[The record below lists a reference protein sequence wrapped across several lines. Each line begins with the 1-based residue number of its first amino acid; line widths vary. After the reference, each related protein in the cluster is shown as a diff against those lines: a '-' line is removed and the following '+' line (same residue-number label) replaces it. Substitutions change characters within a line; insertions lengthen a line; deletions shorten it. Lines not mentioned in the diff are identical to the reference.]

1 MALGTSTTN
10 LVAFNIQNVTKS
22 KRRKPLE
29 NGGLPTRPPTMRLRR
44 VHSLMVA
51 GEATMAIALADSLF
65 LSISPDAARTKVLM
79 FLAISIAPFAVVAP
93 FVGPFIDRIRGG
105 QRMVVMIVGVLRAAV
120 LVGISQSLDS
130 LTLFPL
136 AFAALILG
144 KTYAIAKSAIVPTLI
159 ADHDQLVQENG
170 KLGQIAG
177 ITGFVVAGPAILLQL
192 ISAQATLA
200 LGVLAYLFATVNAS
214 RLPKVVIA
222 AKPADRLEIEELH
235 LPLVVSAANA
245 MRILRLCVGFMFFH
259 LAFWL
264 REEIAGTAWFGL
276 AVGLSGFAVLGANF
290 AGPIVRRRVPESMML
305 MGALCA
311 LAIGGILAAWYDRV
325 LGGIALAAVVNAS
338 SAIGKLAFESTVQRQ
353 APDANR
359 GRMFSKFET
368 NNQMAWVA
376 GGLIPVILSPSGGLG
391 FAVIG
396 AIGTVGV
403 FIFVRSGAVTMRK
416 SRGAPATSQE
426 PPSHLA

>member
-1 MALGTSTTN
+1 M
-10 LVAFNIQNVTKS
+10 TKS

-29 NGGLPTRPPTMRLRR
+29 NGGLPTRAPTMRLRR

>member
-1 MALGTSTTN
+1 
-10 LVAFNIQNVTKS
+10 
-22 KRRKPLE
+22 
-29 NGGLPTRPPTMRLRR
+29 
-44 VHSLMVA
+44 MVA

-105 QRMVVMIVGVLRAAV
+105 QRMVVMIVGLLRAAV

-290 AGPIVRRRVPESMML
+290 TGPIIRRRVPESMML

-376 GGLIPVILSPSGGLG
+376 GGLIPVIFSPSGGLG

-396 AIGTVGV
+396 AIGAVGV

>member
-1 MALGTSTTN
+1 
-10 LVAFNIQNVTKS
+10 
-22 KRRKPLE
+22 
-29 NGGLPTRPPTMRLRR
+29 
-44 VHSLMVA
+44 MVA
-51 GEATMAIALADSLF
+51 GEAAMAIALADSLF
-65 LSISPDAARTKVLM
+65 LSISPDAARTRVLL
-79 FLAISIAPFAVVAP
+79 FLAISIAPFAIVAP

-105 QRMVVMIVGVLRAAV
+105 QRMVVIIVGLLRALV
-120 LVGISQSLDS
+120 LVGMSQSLDS

-159 ADHDQLVQENG
+159 KDHDRLVQENG

-177 ITGFVVAGPAILLQL
+177 LTGFAVAGPAVLLQL
-192 ISAQATLA
+192 ISTQATLG
-200 LGVLAYLFATVNAS
+200 LGVLAYLFAAVNAF

-222 AKPADRLEIEELH
+222 AKPADRLEIAELH
-235 LPLVVSAANA
+235 LPSVITAANA
-245 MRILRLCVGFMFFH
+245 MRLLRLCVGFTFFH

-290 AGPIVRRRVPESMML
+290 VGPIIRQKIPESQML
-305 MGALCA
+305 LGALSA
-311 LAIGGILAAWYDRV
+311 LALAGILAAWYDRI
-325 LGGIALAAVVNAS
+325 LGGIALAAVVNAA
-338 SAIGKLAFESTVQRQ
+338 SAIGKLAFESTVQRD

-376 GGLIPVILSPSGGLG
+376 GGLIPVIFSPSGGLG

-396 AIGTVGV
+396 AIGVVGV
-403 FIFVRSGAVTMRK
+403 FMFVRTGGLSRK
-416 SRGAPATSQE
+416 SQETGKSQQIRKSQDEQATNQE
-426 PPSHLA
+426 PPTH

>member
-1 MALGTSTTN
+1 M
-10 LVAFNIQNVTKS
+10 TKS

-29 NGGLPTRPPTMRLRR
+29 NGGLLTRAPTMRLRR

-290 AGPIVRRRVPESMML
+290 AGPIIRRRIPESMML

-376 GGLIPVILSPSGGLG
+376 GGLIPVIFSPSGGLG